1 MSLLNSMIK
10 ASGSILSFNGVMTG
24 YFAMDSYQEAKRE
37 GKGTAGALGSAAM
50 SAVLPMTM
58 GILPWMGFELVTSA
72 PGMAASAYGS
82 LSKYRRE
89 LGQKQRHIAF
99 QNASFQ
105 ENQQT
110 YTMRQAALAIAE
122 RTRYNRSL
130 ALQGHEAKYMFK

>member
-1 MSLLNSMIK
+1 MSLFNSMVK
-10 ASGSILSFNGVMTG
+10 ATNSLVSFNGIMTG
-24 YFAMDSYQEAKRE
+24 YFAVDAYQEAKRE
-37 GKGTAGALGSAAM
+37 GRGTAGALGSAAM
-50 SAVLPMTM
+50 SAVLPIVM
-58 GILPWMGFELVTSA
+58 GVPGYLGFELVTSA
-72 PGMAASAYGS
+72 PGLAAEAYGG

-110 YTMRQAALAIAE
+110 YTMRQAAMAVAE
-122 RTRYNRSL
+122 RTRYNRDI